1 MYIDME
7 QWATLRRKL
16 LVDGIRKRQILRET
30 GMHWQ
35 TLEKILTHSQPPG
48 YRRTKPHSSKLD
60 AHHAHASVDMAPGGD
75 GGIIRF

>member
-1 MYIDME
+1 ME

-16 LVDGIRKRQILRET
+16 LVDGISKRQILRET

-48 YRRTKPHSSKLD
+48 YRRTKPHRSKLD
-60 AHHAHASVDMAPGGD
+60 AHHAHVSVDMAPG
-75 GGIIRF
+75 